1 MKIALNQKCLVA
13 LILML
18 MPSIVVFALGEKRAP
33 KPPTPPFPPKAK
45 LLSKTSNYSISD
57 SAKRSEAI
65 NYFWTQFELGA
76 YENIDTCIT
85 RLKAL
90 YLKNPNDGEL
100 ALLIAQAHFWR
111 VAERFRSQQPPSP
124 SISDDLIIAERYLTE
139 AKQLRPNDLRIN
151 GWLAGV
157 KMSLASIHNNPKQ
170 MRKAY
175 SLAKK
180 SIREYPAFNHFSVAY
195 LFSNHPHD
203 HKLFQKAIASFYTSM
218 NIATRSR
225 VNQTDFDYEQYLHL
239 KAQEKNPRIRRAVWN
254 GTKARHNLEGFFL
267 IMGDFLTKA
276 GKTKE
281 ALIAYNNA
289 KHIPSYDTWSY
300 QDLLAN
306 RIQNVEK
313 NTELFRKSSHM
324 LKKDPSNI
332 YSDAFDPNTSMVFNS
347 YNCTIC
353 H

>member
-1 MKIALNQKCLVA
+1 
-13 LILML
+13 
-18 MPSIVVFALGEKRAP
+18 
-33 KPPTPPFPPKAK
+33 
-45 LLSKTSNYSISD
+45 
-57 SAKRSEAI
+57 
-65 NYFWTQFELGA
+65 
-76 YENIDTCIT
+76 
-85 RLKAL
+85 
-90 YLKNPNDGEL
+90 
-100 ALLIAQAHFWR
+100 
-111 VAERFRSQQPPSP
+111 
-124 SISDDLIIAERYLTE
+124 
-139 AKQLRPNDLRIN
+139 
-151 GWLAGV
+151 
-157 KMSLASIHNNPKQ
+157 
-170 MRKAY
+170 
-175 SLAKK
+175 
-180 SIREYPAFNHFSVAY
+180 
-195 LFSNHPHD
+195 
-203 HKLFQKAIASFYTSM
+203 M

-254 GTKARHNLEGFFL
+254 GPKARHNLEGFFL

-347 YNCTIC
+347 YNRTIC